1 VLQLF
6 RNIDLSAAVIAF
18 IYFWIFYT
26 ANFICPQP
34 DLVSFQNGAS
44 AITNQIYHFAASAKF
59 LLYLIPILSI
69 LWQSFLINALVNEFR
84 LSKKATFVTVSA
96 AYLIVFS
103 FANNDF
109 LNPFLLSNNFLCLSL
124 WFLFRSAD
132 KKAGLAEVF
141 NSSFLLGVASCFAWA
156 NFAYLPLFC
165 LALLMF
171 RGFEWRDLLVLIAG
185 FLSPFLLLFT
195 YFYIN
200 DKGGAW
206 FSQDIGQHW
215 AVADI
220 DFDTNAIIGFV
231 FGFWLLLAA
240 YTLIN
245 FNGLQQ
251 KTTLKEQKYIQI
263 TVLMLLFGSLSFF
276 MQQSFQLYSFN
287 IYFIPL
293 TILLSLNLQSIKSN
307 NWAEIIHLA
316 WLILIVAAQ
325 YGSLI
330 FA

>member
-1 VLQLF
+1 MLQLF
-6 RNIDLSAAVIAF
+6 RNIDFSVAIIAF
-18 IYFWIFYT
+18 LYFWLFFI

-34 DLVSFQNGAS
+34 DLASFQNGAS
-44 AITNQIYHFAASAKF
+44 TITSQIYHFAASAKF
-59 LLYLIPILSI
+59 LLYFIPILSI
-69 LWQSFLINALVNEFR
+69 LWQSFLINALVNEFK
-84 LSKKATFVTVSA
+84 LSKKATFITVPA
-96 AYLIVFS
+96 AYLILFS
-103 FANNDF
+103 FSNNDF
-109 LNPFLLSNNFLCLSL
+109 LNSFLLSNNFLCLSL

-132 KKAGLAEVF
+132 KKAGLAEIF

-156 NFAYLPLFC
+156 NFAYFPLYC

-171 RGFEWRDLLVLIAG
+171 RGFDWRDFLILVAG

-200 DKGGAW
+200 DKGAAW
-206 FSQDIGQHW
+206 FSQDVGQHW
-215 AVADI
+215 AVATVSFDI
-220 DFDTNAIIGFV
+220 NVISWIAL
-231 FGFWLLLAA
+231 GFWIILVL
-240 YTLIN
+240 YTFIN

-307 NWAEIIHLA
+307 NAVEILH
-316 WLILIVAAQ
+316 LILVILVIAAQ
-325 YGSLI
+325 YQSLI
-330 FA
+330 F